1 MKRAWLTLL
10 VLLASTLPTL
20 AQPYPSRTVS
30 VVVPYPAGGSV
41 DVVARLIVQK
51 LNESMGANFIVE
63 NRAGGA
69 GGAVGANSV
78 AKAAPDGYTLMLTAS
93 IHIITPFLN
102 SKIPYDAVK
111 DFAPVSLLA
120 AGPLL
125 VSTAPNVPAANLKEF
140 FELVRRTPDRFTFAT
155 SSFGSAGHLAVEL
168 LKRDAKVDTLVI
180 AYKGAGPMLNDIMGG
195 QIHLIADPMASSLPL
210 ALAGK
215 IKALA
220 VTSGKRVAAAPDIPT
235 IAESGMAGFE
245 FVSWYGLWGP
255 KGLPAGITTRLQS
268 EVAKVLAQPD
278 VKGRLG
284 VLGFEAIG
292 STPLAFA
299 TFIDEES
306 AKYGGIIHE
315 AGIKTEERAS
325 VLRKPPRL
333 IRRDHHTDLILRGKA
348 RHGTELDRLDAVAER
363 VKRIGRLRAMEVIL
377 EIGS

>member
-1 MKRAWLTLL
+1 MLFRRWQQGCAVAAHVLGVEHSLGGTHMKRACLALL
-10 VLLASTLPTL
+10 ALLASALPTL
-20 AQPYPSRTVS
+20 AQHYPNRTVS

-41 DVVARLIVQK
+41 AVVARLIVKK
-51 LNESMGANFIVE
+51 LNESRGGSFIVE

-78 AKAAPDGYTLMLTAS
+78 AKAPPDGYTLMLTAS

-120 AGPLL
+120 AGPLI

-140 FELVRRTPDRFTFAT
+140 FELVRKTPDKFTFAT

-168 LKRDAKVDTLVI
+168 IKRDAKVDTLVI

-210 ALAGK
+210 ASAGR

-220 VTSGKRVAAAPDIPT
+220 VTASKRVAAAPDIPPV
-235 IAESGMAGFE
+235 AESGMPGFE

-255 KGLPAGITTRLQS
+255 KGLPADITAKLHG
-268 EVAKVLAQPD
+268 EVIKAPAQPE
-278 VKGRLG
+278 VKDRLG
-284 VLGFEAIG
+284 LLGFGTIG
-292 STPLAFA
+292 STPAEFA
-299 TFIDEES
+299 TFIDEEA
-306 AKYGGIIHE
+306 AKYARIIRE
-315 AGIKTEERAS
+315 AGIKGE
-325 VLRKPPRL
+325 
-333 IRRDHHTDLILRGKA
+333 
-348 RHGTELDRLDAVAER
+348 
-363 VKRIGRLRAMEVIL
+363 
-377 EIGS
+377 

>member
-1 MKRAWLTLL
+1 MKCAWLVASVL
-10 VLLASTLPTL
+10 VLAAPAL
-20 AQPYPSRTVS
+20 AQPYPNRTVS
-30 VVVPYPAGGSV
+30 VIVPYPAGGSV
-41 DVVARLIVQK
+41 DVVARLLVQK
-51 LNESMGANFIVE
+51 LNESLGANFIVE

-69 GGAVGANSV
+69 GGAVGANVV
-78 AKAAPDGYTLMLTAS
+78 AKAPPDGYTLMLTAS

-102 SKIPYDAVK
+102 SKIPYDAVH
-111 DFAPVSLLA
+111 DFAPVSLVA
-120 AGPLL
+120 AGPLI
-125 VSTAPNVPAANLKEF
+125 VSTAPNVPAGSLKEF
-140 FELVRRTPDRFTFAT
+140 FELVRKTPDKFTFAT
-155 SSFGSAGHLAVEL
+155 SSFGSAGHLAIEL

-195 QIHLIADPMASSLPL
+195 QIQLIADPMASSLPL
-210 ALAGK
+210 AASGK

-268 EVAKVLAQPD
+268 EVAKVLAQPN

-315 AGIKTEERAS
+315 AGIKTE
-325 VLRKPPRL
+325 
-333 IRRDHHTDLILRGKA
+333 
-348 RHGTELDRLDAVAER
+348 
-363 VKRIGRLRAMEVIL
+363 
-377 EIGS
+377 